1 MTACAPAWH
10 ERAALAV
17 TGSPLTAR
25 HLPSPSIRQEAL
37 RSPLALRIVRAAF
50 IALAAAG
57 CGTLVLW
64 PYLAPSGDRLRIA
77 ASLPVVDLGRDR
89 DAVLDAIYT
98 GIDRG
103 GRPFSLHSILI
114 RPVDGERNRVQLA
127 SPQLSMTLADGRPV
141 KMQANLGVYDQNR
154 WTLALSGQVLLE
166 VGQDYSMKTEST
178 LLDIRKERAEGNKP
192 VLAAGPFGHLQAD
205 GFRLEEG
212 GKTLTFLGRSRLISR
227 ETFDAGAS

>member
-1 MTACAPAWH
+1 
-10 ERAALAV
+10 
-17 TGSPLTAR
+17 
-25 HLPSPSIRQEAL
+25 
-37 RSPLALRIVRAAF
+37 VRAAF